1 MRSSTL
7 RHLIRLRLTLVGPL
21 PEIWREVVVDRDLS
35 LAHLRDV
42 IQAVF
47 EGQDCRHHLFTDD
60 LDSPVWSRTRRRWG
74 DRLTM
79 IDLRD
84 PTVIDEASARIG
96 SVLRESRPL
105 YYGHTCEDGW
115 LVEVEAHEDILEAAS
130 TPPVRVTAGERRS
143 PLPCCRGPFEHSVL
157 VGVLEDPAH
166 PEREALR
173 AQVERTIGPW
183 SHFDPEEF
191 DIVEVQRRL
200 DMLDPDAP
208 RLGVG
213 VQPIRTGP
221 LEWLVA
227 RLPRPARA
235 GLERQL
241 ATSGLDLPA
250 VITNDE
256 ARAATREFGWVVS
269 RAADGGIPLI
279 DGIVDPEVVRIGSA
293 ALGCDEEQM
302 LRLIALAKRGHLLYA
317 RGGRLR
323 ANKRSAAAVM
333 QPSELWSL
341 LARELG
347 RTVAPGMSGDLF
359 LLAIADGS
367 LADPEIGIR
376 RCAEA
381 VALLRQGQRRES
393 WGYHGSRSDDCEQ
406 TCDCPNDG
414 AENWHDV
421 IARVIR
427 DAATDGAGEEAVP
440 LAAQFAGHE
449 ARDLGFDPDWFERSA
464 ARPYALAI
472 RSGGEPQVAE
482 SEMLAELD
490 DLIRLL
496 SMFGLERGDA
506 GTWIVPPTLQEFA
519 RESLRRPGAHRVP
532 AHIDF

>member
-35 LAHLRDV
+35 LADLRDV

-47 EGQDCRHHLFTDD
+47 EGQDCRHHLFTDN

-74 DRLTM
+74 DRWTM

-130 TPPVRVTAGERRS
+130 TPPARVTAGERRS

-157 VGVLEDPAH
+157 VGVLEDPDH

-173 AQVERTIGPW
+173 AQIERTIGPW

-191 DIVEVQRRL
+191 DIGEAQRRL
-200 DMLDPDAP
+200 DMLDSGAP
-208 RLGVG
+208 RLRTGSR
-213 VQPIRTGP
+213 PIRTEP
-221 LEWLVA
+221 LEWIVT

-256 ARAATREFGWVVS
+256 ARSATREFGWVVS

-279 DGIVDPEVVRIGSA
+279 DGVVDPEVVRIGGA
-293 ALGCDEEQM
+293 ELGCDEERM
-302 LRLIALAKRGHLLYA
+302 LRLIALAKRGHLIYA

-323 ANKRSAAAVM
+323 ANKRSAAAVL

-341 LARELG
+341 LARELV

-367 LADPEIGIR
+367 LADPAIGIR

-381 VALLRQGQRRES
+381 VALLRDTQQRES
-393 WGYHGSRSDDCEQ
+393 WGYGSRSDDCEQ
-406 TCDCPNDG
+406 ACDCPRDG

-427 DAATDGAGEEAVP
+427 DAASDGAGEGAVP

-449 ARDLGFDPDWFERSA
+449 ARELGFDPDWFEHPAS
-464 ARPYALAI
+464 RPYALAM
-472 RSGGEPQVAE
+472 RTEAGPQVDE
-482 SEMLAELD
+482 KEMLSELD
-490 DLIRLL
+490 DLILLL
-496 SMFGLERGDA
+496 SMFGLERADDGS
-506 GTWIVPPTLQEFA
+506 WIVPPTLQELA
-519 RESLRRPGAHRVP
+519 RESLRRQGAYRVP
-532 AHIDF
+532 AYTAF